1 MHSTFLL
8 CLWLAGKAGSHF
20 LPMLFRFG
28 LVGLGLVSIV
38 DSSFVPLPVPGVTDI
53 MLILYA
59 AGHVNPVLLVA
70 ISTAGSAIGGFLSH
84 AVGQAG
90 GMAFLEKKV
99 PPKLLKRVTQWAE
112 AHSVLSIALRHVIA
126 CWLGVRY
133 GAQVLRMWNQ
143 FSSKW
148 AVTVLVV
155 FWAVLI
161 VFSAVGIWKLVQTS
175 RAVAKHPGAGDG
187 SQGQAR
193 SASA

>member
-1 MHSTFLL
+1 M
-8 CLWLAGKAGSHF
+8 
-20 LPMLFRFG
+20 
-28 LVGLGLVSIV
+28 
-38 DSSFVPLPVPGVTDI
+38 
-53 MLILYA
+53 
-59 AGHVNPVLLVA
+59 
-70 ISTAGSAIGGFLSH
+70 
-84 AVGQAG
+84 
-90 GMAFLEKKV
+90 
-99 PPKLLKRVTQWAE
+99 
-112 AHSVLSIALRHVIA
+112 LSIALPAILPPPVPLSPFVLVAGAVRMRRRTFMIAFTSSRLLRHVIA